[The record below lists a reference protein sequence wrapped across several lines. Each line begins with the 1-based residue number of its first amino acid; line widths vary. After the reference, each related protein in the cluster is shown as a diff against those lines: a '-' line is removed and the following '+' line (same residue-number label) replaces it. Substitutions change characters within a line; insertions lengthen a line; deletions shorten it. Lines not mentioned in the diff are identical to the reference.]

1 MKNENWKTVRLGDV
15 CEIQSGGTP
24 SRSKVEYWKGG
35 TIPWVKIGDFTGK
48 YLSKSSEFITEE
60 GLNNSSTKLF
70 TKGTVLYSIFATL
83 GEVAILDINATT
95 NQAIAGLKIIDNE
108 KLNTDYFYSYL
119 KSLKDEVCRIG
130 RGVAQSNINL
140 SILRDFKI
148 PLPPLEEQK
157 HIAAVLDKCT
167 EVIAKHKLMLEK
179 YDTLVKSQFVE
190 MFGDNP
196 VDNGKWRIESLE
208 ELCKIIT
215 DGTHQPPKFTT
226 SGIPFLFVS
235 NIAGNKITYETE
247 KFISEETYTE
257 LYKRTPIEIGDLLL
271 STVGSYGHP
280 AIVENEKK
288 FLFQR
293 HIAYLKPKT
302 DLLNSVY
309 FHGSLLS
316 PDAQKQIE
324 ERVKGIAQKTLN
336 LSEIRKIKIPVPPI
350 ALQEKFA
357 QFVQAV
363 DAQKAKAQKSLDKAG
378 TLYKALMQ
386 EYFGA

>member
-257 LYKRTPIEIGDLLL
+257 LYKRTPNEIGDLLL

>member
-15 CEIQSGGTP
+15 CKIQSGGTP
-24 SRSKVEYWKGG
+24 SRSKQEYWKGG

-48 YLSKSSEFITEE
+48 YINKSSEFITEE

-83 GEVAILDINATT
+83 GEVAILDIDATT

-119 KSLKDEVCRIG
+119 KSLKDEVCQIG

-167 EVIAKHKLMLEK
+167 EVIKKHKLMLEK

-190 MFGDNP
+190 MFGDPHHNEKYPYLP
-196 VDNGKWRIESLE
+196 VKEFTKVISGGTPNRDNSEYWNGGIIPWVKTTELQNNILSAVE
-208 ELCKIIT
+208 E
-215 DGTHQPPKFTT
+215 
-226 SGIPFLFVS
+226 
-235 NIAGNKITYETE
+235 KITQKGLDESSAKLVPAGTVLVAMYGQGKTRGMTAFLNIEACTNQACACILPSD
-247 KFISEETYTE
+247 KINQAFLWQYFILSYNE
-257 LYKRTPIEIGDLLL
+257 LRNLAKGGNQQNLNGDIIKNFPVLM
-271 STVGSYGHP
+271 P
-280 AIVENEKK
+280 P
-288 FLFQR
+288 R
-293 HIAYLKPKT
+293 
-302 DLLNSVY
+302 DLQDKYVS
-309 FHGSLLS
+309 
-316 PDAQKQIE
+316 
-324 ERVKGIAQKTLN
+324 
-336 LSEIRKIKIPVPPI
+336 
-350 ALQEKFA
+350 
-357 QFVQAV
+357 FVQAV
-363 DAQKAKAQKSLDKAG
+363 DTQKSKAQKSLDKAE
-378 TLYKALMQ
+378 TLYRALMQ